1 MKRICTPLLLV
12 ACLVVATVVLGACG
26 GTTGTTTT
34 GTTTTTANPQET
46 AFSAV
51 AQLLAAS
58 TPDTATSQV
67 VFTTT
72 AGDVL
77 EGSYTVRADGSCE
90 YQYEYFI
97 RYEIGVDSEAI
108 GEESGTKTG
117 AEQGSES
124 VALGALS
131 LALADFASYDVSGDA
146 SGWTLTGE
154 VSNVEA
160 FLGSATFTGTM
171 SVEIVTNATAVTQVK
186 LNYAVAN
193 GTVSIV
199 TDYTY

>member
-1 MKRICTPLLLV
+1 MKRIVTSLLLV
-12 ACLVVATVVLGACG
+12 VCLVAMLLLAACG
-26 GTTGTTTT
+26 GKTGTTPD
-34 GTTTTTANPQET
+34 GTTTVNQQET
-46 AFSAV
+46 AFLAIAALLEASAPT
-51 AQLLAAS
+51 AAS
-58 TPDTATSQV
+58 SHV

-72 AGDVL
+72 AGDIL
-77 EGSYTVRADGSCE
+77 EGSYTVLADGSCE

-97 RYEIGVDSEAI
+97 PYEIGVDSEAI

-124 VALGALS
+124 VALGSLN
-131 LALADFASYDVSGDA
+131 LALADFVSYQVTGDA

-154 VSNVEA
+154 VSDVAA
-160 FLGSATFTGTM
+160 FLGSAVGTGNV
-171 SVEIVTNATAVTQVK
+171 SVEIVTSGTAVTQVT
-186 LNYAVAN
+186 LDYAVAG